1 MHETL
6 VRSRPIVLSAS
17 TEAQVYGL
25 FALAMGL
32 TVLGVYGGMQFFTV
46 LFGSGLVW
54 LLVIAE
60 FGIILTSGLW
70 MERSPLNYVLFGI
83 FPFLS
88 GLTITPFIVHVLT
101 GYANGGAIL
110 INALLSTMFMGLAAC
125 VFARTTTWDLGVMGR
140 ALFFALLGL
149 VGFALL
155 QIFIPALRVAQ
166 VELLFSGAG
175 VVIFGLFTAYDLQR
189 IQMLGARGLNPFLL
203 ALSLYLDIFNL
214 FLYILRFMIALSGD
228 RR

>member
-1 MHETL
+1 MRETL
-6 VRSRPIVLSAS
+6 VNSRHMVLSAS

-25 FALAMGL
+25 FAFAIGL
-32 TVLGVYGGMQFFTV
+32 TVLGVYGGMQFFTA

-60 FGIILTSGLW
+60 FGIILTSGFW
-70 MERSPLNYVLFGI
+70 MDSSPLNYVLFGV

-88 GLTITPFIVHVLT
+88 GLTITPFILHVLT

-110 INALLSTMFMGLAAC
+110 VNALLSTTFMGLAAC
-125 VFARTTTWDLGVMGR
+125 VFARTTTWNLGVMGR
-140 ALFFALLGL
+140 GLFFALLGL
-149 VGFALL
+149 VGFAML
-155 QIFIPALRVAQ
+155 QIFIPALRTTQ
-166 VELLFSGAG
+166 IELMFSGVG
-175 VVIFGLFTAYDLQR
+175 VIIFGLFTAYDLQR
-189 IQMLGARGLNPFLL
+189 IQMLGARGANPFLL

-214 FLYILRFMIALSGD
+214 FLYVLRFMTAFSGQ

>member
-1 MHETL
+1 MIGINWAAAFCGRSSKNHINHPIVPLIRCWYNRVLSMRDTL
-6 VRSRPIVLSAS
+6 IRSRPLVIGAS

-70 MERSPLNYVLFGI
+70 MDRSPLNYVLFGI
-83 FPFLS
+83 FPLLS
-88 GLTITPFIVHVLT
+88 GLTITPFILHVLT

-110 INALLSTMFMGLAAC
+110 VNALLSTTFMGLAAC
-125 VFARTTTWDLGVMGR
+125 VFARTTT
-140 ALFFALLGL
+140 
-149 VGFALL
+149 
-155 QIFIPALRVAQ
+155 
-166 VELLFSGAG
+166 
-175 VVIFGLFTAYDLQR
+175 
-189 IQMLGARGLNPFLL
+189 
-203 ALSLYLDIFNL
+203 
-214 FLYILRFMIALSGD
+214 
-228 RR
+228 

>member
-1 MHETL
+1 MREIL
-6 VRSRPIVLSAS
+6 VHSRPVVLSAS

-32 TVLGVYGGMQFFTV
+32 TVLGVYGGMQLLTL

-70 MERSPLNYVLFGI
+70 MERSPLNYILFGI
-83 FPFLS
+83 FPVLS

-110 INALLSTMFMGLAAC
+110 TNALLSTMFMGLAAC
-125 VFARTTTWDLGVMGR
+125 VFARTTTWNLGVMGR
-140 ALFFALLGL
+140 GLFFALLGL
-149 VGFALL
+149 IAFALL
-155 QIFIPALRVAQ
+155 QIFVPALRTTTM
-166 VELLFSGAG
+166 ELMFSGAG
-175 VVIFGLFTAYDLQR
+175 VVVFGLFTAYDLQR
-189 IQMLGARGLNPFLL
+189 IQFLGQQGMNPFLL

-214 FLYILRFMIALSGD
+214 FLYVLRFMIALSGD